1 MLTGE
6 SSIFISLMF
15 LNSLLNP
22 SPATTSPSLER
33 ETILMA
39 SDSGNNKLDVNA
51 LYAVELIGAIGVSW
65 IFESL
70 GSIIA
75 PPKE

>member
-1 MLTGE
+1 MFTGE

-39 SDSGNNKLDVNA
+39 SDSGNNKLDVN
-51 LYAVELIGAIGVSW
+51 L
-65 IFESL
+65 
-70 GSIIA
+70 
-75 PPKE
+75 

>member
-6 SSIFISLMF
+6 SSILISSIF

-39 SDSGNNKLDVNA
+39 SDAGNNKLDVNA

-70 GSIIA
+70 GSMIA